1 MLQQTQVQT
10 VIPFYER
17 FLRVFPTC
25 DRLAQAPFSRVA
37 EMWSGL
43 GYYRRA
49 RLLHLGAKKIVKD
62 FGGRF
67 PSTYHEARQIPG
79 VGDYTARAVLS
90 IAYGGAFAAV
100 DGNGARIIARL
111 DRLSGSVNQPAFRR
125 AANLRLSELISARNP
140 GDFNQSIME
149 LGQTLCL
156 PRAPQCRKCPLKK
169 WCCAYHFGN
178 PERYPSPRPARAAEP
193 RNLAAAIIRK
203 GDRVALVRG
212 LEEGLLGDMWNFP
225 SAFGQTRQE
234 ALERL
239 GAKLEE
245 ITGSQLEFKP
255 LGGTVRHRITFRSI
269 TAAIYTAADD
279 GGASAS
285 AFRWTPVTR
294 LDRMALSQLA
304 RKIGAAGRLHMMRRS
319 SRASLVRSPPGWQEG
334 GTVNSAAKLNRW
346 RGLVGKNS

>member
-25 DRLAQAPFSRVA
+25 DRLADAPFGKVA

-62 FGGRF
+62 FEGRF

-111 DRLSGSVNQPAFRR
+111 DRSSGSVNQPAFRR

-140 GDFNQSIME
+140 GDFNQSLME

-156 PRAPQCRKCPLKK
+156 PRAPQCSKCPLKK
-169 WCCAYHFGN
+169 WCCAYRFGD
-178 PERYPSPRPARAAEP
+178 PQDYPARRPARAAEP

-225 SAFGQTRQE
+225 AAFGQTRQE

-239 GAKLEE
+239 GAKLEG

-255 LGGTVRHRITFRSI
+255 LEGTVRHRITFRSI
-269 TAAIYTAADD
+269 TVALYTATP
-279 GGASAS
+279 GRMMPGS
-285 AFRWTPVTR
+285 FRWVPITR
-294 LDRMALSQLA
+294 VDHEAISQLA
-304 RKIGAAGRLHMMRRS
+304 RKIAAAAC
-319 SRASLVRSPPGWQEG
+319 ASKSCRQAPAMP
-334 GTVNSAAKLNRW
+334 R
-346 RGLVGKNS
+346 